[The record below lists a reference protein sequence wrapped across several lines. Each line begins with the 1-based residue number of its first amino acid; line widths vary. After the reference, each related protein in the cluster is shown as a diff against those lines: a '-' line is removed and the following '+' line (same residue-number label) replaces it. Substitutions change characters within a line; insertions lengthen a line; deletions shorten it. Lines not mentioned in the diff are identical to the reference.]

1 MNPSTKKD
9 RITYTVRGPDPKRNG
24 CYIVWEHQDGAA
36 VNEYTAYDRGQNF
49 VLYPRR
55 KLIPSTVEL
64 KKQTINIFNTRRD
77 F

>member
-1 MNPSTKKD
+1 MDANEKKS
-9 RITYTVRGPDPKRNG
+9 RITYTVRGTDPKRNG

-36 VNEYTAYDRGQNF
+36 VNEYTAYDKGENF

-55 KLIPSTVEL
+55 KIIPSTIEL
-64 KKQTINIFNTRRD
+64 KKQTISIFDTRRA